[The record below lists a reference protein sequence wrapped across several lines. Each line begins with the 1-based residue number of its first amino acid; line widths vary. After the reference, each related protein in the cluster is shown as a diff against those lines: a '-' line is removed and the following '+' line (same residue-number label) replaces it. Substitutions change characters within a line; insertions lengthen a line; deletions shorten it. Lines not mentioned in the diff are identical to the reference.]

1 MLMLQDYRVLQRDLL
16 LEIARAITAQ
26 LELSE
31 VLRMVLKAS
40 VGMLAGQVGLIAL
53 RHDADGRFY
62 IRATS
67 ATPTEIIPKLNE
79 KLHDLMSN
87 VSEGTDSDYLNLKLR
102 EMAILIDRKLRQSV
116 AMPLVF
122 ADQPLG
128 LLIVFRAYQSPV
140 TADDVQI
147 LQSFANQAAI
157 AVHNAQLYERIEH
170 ERKRL
175 AALLQHS
182 GDGVMILSP
191 TLTILR
197 FNSALERMT
206 GWSAQ
211 DAIGQHHDAVI
222 TWERREQGDLHAS
235 LAAGW
240 PKPPANEDGFV
251 DTLSV
256 EGEIIRRDGLMLS
269 IGITYAPLFDA
280 DGRLLNII
288 ANVRDI
294 TNFRRAQEM
303 QNVFISTISHEL
315 RTPIALIKGYASTLQ
330 RDDVD
335 WDKTVVRE
343 YLTIIEEEADRLT
356 ELVQDL
362 LTASKIQAERQ
373 VTLNMGDV
381 RLDLLAMR
389 AVERFAQTTN
399 HQFHLDFPEEFPV
412 INADEVRLRQV
423 IDNLVGNAIKY
434 SPNGSTIMVGGSY
447 NDASIQLYV
456 QDEGPGIPLAE
467 QSRIFDRFYRVDNNL
482 SRKTKGTGLGLY
494 LAKMIVEAHRGTISV
509 DSQPGSGSRFTITL
523 PR

>member
-31 VLRMVLKAS
+31 VLRMVLRAS

-53 RHDADGRFY
+53 RNDSDGRFY

-67 ATPTEIIPKLNE
+67 GASLEIIPKLNE
-79 KLHDLMSN
+79 KLHDLMSS
-87 VSEGTDSDYLNLKLR
+87 VSEGTDNDYLNLKLR

-116 AMPLVF
+116 AMPLIF

-128 LLIVFRAYQSPV
+128 LLIVFRSYQAAV
-140 TADDVQI
+140 TSDDVQI

-191 TLTILR
+191 SLIILR

-206 GWSAQ
+206 GWSSQ
-211 DAIGQHHDAVI
+211 DAIGQHHDVVI
-222 TWERREQGDLHAS
+222 VWQRREHGDLQAS

-240 PKPPANEDGFV
+240 PKRPVSEESFV

-256 EGEIIRRDGLMLS
+256 EGDLLRRDGLTLS

-280 DGRLLNII
+280 DGKLLNII

-294 TNFRRAQEM
+294 TNFRKAQEM
-303 QNVFISTISHEL
+303 QNVFISTVSHEL

-330 RDDVD
+330 RDDVE
-335 WDKTVVRE
+335 WDKAVVRE

-362 LTASKIQAERQ
+362 LTASKIQAEQQ
-373 VTLNMGDV
+373 VTLNMSDV

-389 AVERFAQTTN
+389 AVERFRQTTN
-399 HQFHLDFPEEFPV
+399 HHFELDFPDEFPV
-412 INADEVRLRQV
+412 ISADEVRLRQV

-434 SPNGSTIMVGGSY
+434 SPNGSQIKVGCSY
-447 NDASIQLYV
+447 DDDWVQLYV
-456 QDEGPGIPLAE
+456 QDEGPGIPLSE
-467 QSRIFDRFYRVDNNL
+467 QTRIFDRFYRIDNNL

-494 LAKMIVEAHRGTISV
+494 LAKKIIEAHRGTISV
-509 DSQPGSGSRFTITL
+509 HSQPGSGARFTITL